1 MKRQA
6 RNNAMSQ
13 PTLESQILDKL
24 SLLNKP
30 QQMLVLSYVK
40 RLIDPS
46 LRKNEG
52 LLKLAGT
59 IDKESLDEMERVI
72 REDCGQIED

>member
-1 MKRQA
+1 
-6 RNNAMSQ
+6 MSQ
-13 PTLESQILDKL
+13 PTLESQILDQL

-30 QQMLVLSYVK
+30 QQMLVLSYIK

-46 LRKNEG
+46 IRKNEG
-52 LLKLAGT
+52 LLRLAGT
-59 IDKESLDEMERVI
+59 IDKESLDEMEKVI

>member
-6 RNNAMSQ
+6 RNNSMRQ

-30 QQMLVLSYVK
+30 QQMLVLSYIK

-46 LRKNEG
+46 IRKNEG
-52 LLKLAGT
+52 LLNLAGT